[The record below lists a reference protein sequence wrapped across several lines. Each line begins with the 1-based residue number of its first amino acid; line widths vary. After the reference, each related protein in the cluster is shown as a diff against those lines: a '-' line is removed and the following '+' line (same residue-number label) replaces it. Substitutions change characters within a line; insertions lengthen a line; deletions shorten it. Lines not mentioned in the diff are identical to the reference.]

1 MARVLAAFSLALCLA
16 HPSRGFAKDWVPA
29 VIAPD
34 GNGQVAFTTPSNNV
48 DCLYTPDGG
57 TPVYKPPGG
66 KAELQCDRA
75 APVYI
80 RFVLGSQGRATKIVN
95 PGEQPC
101 CSDVAR
107 LAYGSRWRVPPFT
120 CESSSEGL
128 ACRRDDGHGFVV
140 SRTRAEVK

>member
-1 MARVLAAFSLALCLA
+1 MAKVLAALSLALCLA

-34 GNGQVAFTTPSNNV
+34 GNGQVAFTRPSNNV

-57 TPVYKPPGG
+57 T
-66 KAELQCDRA
+66 
-75 APVYI
+75 PVYI